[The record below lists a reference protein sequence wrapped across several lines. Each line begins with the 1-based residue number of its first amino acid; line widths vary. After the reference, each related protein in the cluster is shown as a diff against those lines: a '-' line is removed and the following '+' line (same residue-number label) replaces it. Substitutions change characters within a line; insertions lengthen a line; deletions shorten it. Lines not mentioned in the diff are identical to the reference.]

1 LTDVSGYLERERW
14 RRKEKMNGDERRA
27 KEKPC

>member
-1 LTDVSGYLERERW
+1 MDVSGCLERERW

>member
-1 LTDVSGYLERERW
+1 LTDVSWYLERERW
-14 RRKEKMNGDERRA
+14 RRKEKMNSDERRA